1 MPRLLPPMNAIR
13 AFEAAGRLGSFKSA
27 AGELGVTQGAIS
39 QQIRLLESWLRAPL
53 FERQNRRV
61 VLTPAGQAYLHEVGE
76 ALARLA
82 SATVRYGEID
92 ATILRVNAPATFSL
106 RWLVPK
112 IADFQTQH
120 PQIRVRIETSNVPI
134 DALAERV
141 DVIIRGGPD
150 AFHDYW
156 VQPFLSETRLPVCS
170 PGLLDRLPLGHIVD
184 LRRHTL
190 LHTLSLPRLWHDW
203 LSEAGTPDLEAT
215 ADLVLDHF
223 YLTLQ
228 AALDGVGVA
237 MGPTALVAED
247 MAAGRLVTPFSSPSL
262 RAREY
267 CTYVPKTLQTDNRTL
282 AFCSWLEQR
291 GNMKGSI

>member
-1 MPRLLPPMNAIR
+1 MPRSLPPLNAVR

-39 QQIRLLESWLRAPL
+39 QQVRLLEDRLRAPL
-53 FERQNRRV
+53 FERHNRRIT
-61 VLTPAGQAYLHEVGE
+61 LTPAGRVYLSEVGQ
-76 ALARLA
+76 ALDRVAA
-82 SATVRYGEID
+82 ATAKYGEIG

-112 IADFQTQH
+112 IAEFQALY
-120 PQIRVRIETSNVPI
+120 PQIKVRIESSSIPI
-134 DALAERV
+134 DALAERA

-150 AFHDYW
+150 AFHDYQ
-156 VQPFLSETRLPVCS
+156 VRPFLSEARLPVCS
-170 PGLLDRLPLGHIVD
+170 PALVERVPLRQVGD

-190 LHTLSLPRLWHDW
+190 IHTLSLPNLWHDW
-203 LSEAGTPDLEAT
+203 LFKAGAPGLEAG
-215 ADLVLDHF
+215 ADLVLDHL

-228 AALDGVGVA
+228 AALNGVGIA

-247 MAAGRLVTPFSSPSL
+247 LAARRLVAPFSRPSL
-262 RAREY
+262 RARNY
-267 CTYVPKTLQTDNRTL
+267 CTYVPEALQADPRTL

-291 GNMKGSI
+291 GNMKWIK